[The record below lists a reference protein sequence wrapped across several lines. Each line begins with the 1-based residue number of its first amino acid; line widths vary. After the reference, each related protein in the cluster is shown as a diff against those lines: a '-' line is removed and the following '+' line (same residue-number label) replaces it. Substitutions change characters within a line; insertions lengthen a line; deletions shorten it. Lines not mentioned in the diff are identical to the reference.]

1 MPEEPAYHVPPS
13 STLAQRNAIRLR
25 ITVCLAAFGMA
36 LFIVVTSLL
45 TVISRLALL
54 RSASL
59 PLSGIVMHDGIITI
73 LLAGA
78 AVLFSV
84 VSYRA
89 GVQQRR
95 YLAGKATATQ
105 AKRSMITL
113 AKASIIIPALTVIA
127 YGFWILIDIFF
138 ISGVPG

>member
-1 MPEEPAYHVPPS
+1 MPEEPTYHVPPS

-25 ITVCLAAFGMA
+25 IIVCLAVFGMA

-45 TVISRLALL
+45 TVISRLLLL

-59 PLSGIVMHDGIITI
+59 PLAEIVRHDGIITI

-78 AVLFSV
+78 AILFSV
-84 VSYRA
+84 VAYRA

-95 YLAGKATATQ
+95 YLAEKVTAAQ

-113 AKASIIIPALTVIA
+113 GKASIIIPVITVIA
-127 YGFWILIDIFF
+127 YGLWILIDIFF